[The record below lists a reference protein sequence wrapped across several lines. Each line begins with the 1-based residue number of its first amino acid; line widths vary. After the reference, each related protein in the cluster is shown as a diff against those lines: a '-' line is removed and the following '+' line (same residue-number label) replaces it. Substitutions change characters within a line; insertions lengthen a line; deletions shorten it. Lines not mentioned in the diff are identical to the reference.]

1 MNQKTLRIKQ
11 TDNTREIL
19 KVLHAAFHRYKSE
32 LIPSSALAET
42 TSTIEENLQNAIEI
56 LGAYVCNELVG
67 IVKVATAQDKLYFS
81 RLSVLPS
88 YQKRGIASALVNQVE
103 TLAADRNLTSVQCKV
118 RKSEPDNIRF
128 YEKLSYKIISEELTI
143 SPTGFRIE
151 TVTMEKVL

>member
-1 MNQKTLRIKQ
+1 MSQKTLRIKQ

-19 KVLHAAFHRYKSE
+19 KVLHAAFHRYKNE

-42 TSTIEENLQNAIEI
+42 TSTIEENLRNGIEI

-67 IVKVATAQDKLYFS
+67 IVKVATIQDRLYFS

-88 YQKRGIASALVNQVE
+88 HQQMGIASALVNQVE

-118 RKSEPDNIRF
+118 RKSEQGNIRF